1 MFFQVVALAW
11 WDEGN
16 QSESSHSNSNE
27 DDKSSKPQITH
38 CDTRQSILK
47 TVVKFITSLS
57 QGYSKW
63 CECTMTPFISAPSSD
78 NHLLGFWGHRPVR
91 WQSSCLE
98 KFLGKTWGCNNIVSA
113 SHKNKKQKKKQIKS
127 NRTTQRTE
135 FPIAIMTGTMKNV
148 SLLDFVWP
156 ESLELIFK
164 RIVLRFSY
172 TLTRVIM
179 WETHYLSQT
188 WLAHILW
195 LFVKLSGGIWFSNLG
210 VYKSWDISKGS
221 SSSLMH
227 LVTLKIAWI
236 FSNKRR

>member
-1 MFFQVVALAW
+1 MNVQW
-11 WDEGN
+11 
-16 QSESSHSNSNE
+16 
-27 DDKSSKPQITH
+27 
-38 CDTRQSILK
+38 
-47 TVVKFITSLS
+47 
-57 QGYSKW
+57 
-63 CECTMTPFISAPSSD
+63 
-78 NHLLGFWGHRPVR
+78 HLLSLHPALTTTFWGSGDTDQLGDKAVAWRYFWVR
-91 WQSSCLE
+91 LEAVITLCL
-98 KFLGKTWGCNNIVSA
+98 LPTKT
-113 SHKNKKQKKKQIKS
+113 KNKKNQIKS